1 MAMNAPERTEKA
13 LMVPSVT
20 PYPFLSSS
28 QAIMGMVNP
37 AKATTTCPK
46 EA

>member
-1 MAMNAPERTEKA
+1 MAMHAPERMEMA

-28 QAIMGMVNP
+28 HAIMGIVKP